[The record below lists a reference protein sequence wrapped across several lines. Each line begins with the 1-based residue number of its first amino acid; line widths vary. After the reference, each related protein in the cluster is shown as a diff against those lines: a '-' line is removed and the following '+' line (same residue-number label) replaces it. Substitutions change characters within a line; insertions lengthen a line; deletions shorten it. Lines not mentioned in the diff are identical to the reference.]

1 MIFHDCNNQAA
12 RPTESEP
19 RGRRRPQ
26 ARITRTVAAVA
37 TAALV
42 ALPGP
47 VWAHDT
53 LVSSDPGD
61 GARVTQAPD
70 EVEMT
75 FSADL
80 LDVGTQ
86 VRVTD
91 AQGADVTDGEPQ
103 VTGPSVT
110 QDITPSEQTN
120 DTYTVV
126 WRVVS
131 SDGHPIEGSFS
142 YDVGEGAAGAET
154 GTDSPAVASTA
165 PTTAGEAT
173 GETLSTPEA
182 ETTATGD
189 DAGAPVWLYA
199 VGGAVLALVVLGAV
213 VLVRRIGANQS
224 DR

>member
-1 MIFHDCNNQAA
+1 MTFQTRIDQAH
-12 RPTESEP
+12 RPNELETPGRP
-19 RGRRRPQ
+19 RLRS
-26 ARITRTVAAVA
+26 RITGAVAAVG
-37 TAALV
+37 TAVLV
-42 ALPGP
+42 AIPGP

-53 LVSSDPGD
+53 LVSSNPGD
-61 GARVTQAPD
+61 GARVTEAPA

-75 FSADL
+75 FSAEL

-103 VTGPSVT
+103 VTGTSVT
-110 QDITPSEQTN
+110 QDITPSEEPA

-131 SDGHPIEGSFS
+131 SDGHPIEGTFS
-142 YDVGEGAAGAET
+142 YDVGEGAAAAQTST
-154 GTDSPAVASTA
+154 GSPAPATTE

-173 GETLSTPEA
+173 GETLSTPA
-182 ETTATGD
+182 ATDTGD
-189 DAGAPVWLYA
+189 DAGAPVVLYA
-199 VGGAVLALVVLGAV
+199 VGGAVLALMVLGAV
-213 VLVRRIGANQS
+213 VLVRRIGGNHS

>member
-1 MIFHDCNNQAA
+1 MTLKPRYNHADHSF
-12 RPTESEP
+12 ELEP
-19 RGRRRPQ
+19 QGRRRL
-26 ARITRTVAAVA
+26 RSTITGVAAAVG

-53 LVSSDPGD
+53 LVSSNPGD
-61 GARVTQAPD
+61 GARATEAPD

-103 VTGPSVT
+103 VSGTAVT
-110 QDITPSEQTN
+110 QNVTPSEQTD

-131 SDGHPIEGSFS
+131 SDGHPIEGTFS
-142 YDVGEGAAGAET
+142 YDVGEGAAADQTSAG
-154 GTDSPAVASTA
+154 SPAPDTA
-165 PTTAGEAT
+165 EPTTAGEAT
-173 GETLSTPEA
+173 GETLSTPAATEA
-182 ETTATGD
+182 GD
-189 DAGAPVWLYA
+189 DAGAPVLLYA
-199 VGGAVLALVVLGAV
+199 VGGAVLALLVLGAV
-213 VLVRRIGANQS
+213 VLVRRIGRNDS